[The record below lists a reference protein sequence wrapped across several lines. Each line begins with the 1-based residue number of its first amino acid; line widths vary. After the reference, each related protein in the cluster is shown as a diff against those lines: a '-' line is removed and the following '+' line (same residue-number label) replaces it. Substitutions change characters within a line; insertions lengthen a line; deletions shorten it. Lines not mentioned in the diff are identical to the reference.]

1 MLSIF
6 LVFYE
11 HIYQLLAI
19 HPLLYSYIH
28 SPFNIYFILTS
39 IPHSTFTLFT
49 SDVNINVDF
58 DKALEALKED
68 NSALRSIL
76 KTQGENIANLI
87 QSNNSSQKN
96 ETLADELKKN
106 MSVIEDIA
114 KGLTKKELQI
124 SKANTIRTS
133 ITDNSESLRLLDIAR
148 LAHVKLS
155 MYDVFS
161 KIPVTSSNHNGVITY
176 TDWDEATTVRAADM
190 VAEGG
195 LFPESTATW
204 IEKKLELRKVGDTL
218 PVSEEFYE
226 DEARFASELDLFLQ
240 TNVDIKVDDQIC
252 NGDGT
257 GQNLKGLIASSF
269 SFSSTGLTTVPDASF
284 YDLLAITPEMNIG
297 YGSKYMF
304 DVVFMNKKEINKM
317 RLKKDANNNYI
328 IPPFTSQNGKEV
340 DGMVVMECNV
350 MPDNEC
356 VLGDRRFGR
365 IYEVPGVSVAR
376 NIVGDQFLRDLET
389 IKIRRRLGFLVRE
402 SESRAFIHIGDI
414 AAAIS
419 AITTP

>member
-1 MLSIF
+1 MNKPWMTADKVFQRLS
-6 LVFYE
+6 VK
-11 HIYQLLAI
+11 QLEALDDEQAE
-19 HPLLYSYIH
+19 SYYADQDKHFEQKEIK
-28 SPFNIYFILTS
+28 IQAQIDELKKG
-39 IPHSTFTLFT
+39 
-49 SDVNINVDF
+49 SDESNKAQI
-58 DKALEALKED
+58 KALEALKED

-304 DVVFMNKKEINKM
+304 DVVE
-317 RLKKDANNNYI
+317 
-328 IPPFTSQNGKEV
+328 
-340 DGMVVMECNV
+340 
-350 MPDNEC
+350 
-356 VLGDRRFGR
+356 
-365 IYEVPGVSVAR
+365 
-376 NIVGDQFLRDLET
+376 
-389 IKIRRRLGFLVRE
+389 
-402 SESRAFIHIGDI
+402 
-414 AAAIS
+414 
-419 AITTP
+419 